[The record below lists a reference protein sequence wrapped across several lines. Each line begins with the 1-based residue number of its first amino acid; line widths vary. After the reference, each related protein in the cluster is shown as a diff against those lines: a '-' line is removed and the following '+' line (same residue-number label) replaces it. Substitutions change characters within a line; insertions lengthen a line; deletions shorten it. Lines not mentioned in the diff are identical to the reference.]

1 MQVIS
6 WIKKN
11 KLTSL
16 LILILLVIFVKNWFS
31 DNENYNLSVNRSSYD
46 TTESLSLP
54 GLGGADMG
62 AAMKMGR
69 GGIVPPP
76 QDFAPAPEVTDRKV
90 IQEGD
95 VSLLVKD
102 VRQSADSIISQA
114 TTMGGY
120 MVNSYFNNPGE
131 APSATVTVRVPATK
145 LPNFLFFLR
154 THGVK
159 VVSENLS
166 GQDVTDQY
174 VDIEA
179 RIATLLQTKTKFEQI
194 LAQATEVSD
203 ILNVNQ
209 QIIGI
214 QSQIDS
220 YKGQQQFLDK
230 SAQSS
235 RVTIYLSTD
244 EFSLPYAPSE
254 SWRAEVIF
262 KQAVRSL
269 VTNLRKAG
277 TALIWLGVY
286 GVVAIPILLI
296 ARIILKRVLK

>member
-1 MQVIS
+1 MQIVI
-6 WIKKN
+6 WIKNN
-11 KLTSL
+11 KLAAL
-16 LILILLVIFVKNWFS
+16 LIIILLYFVSKNWFS
-31 DNENYNLSVNRSSYD
+31 QTALRQTSY
-46 TTESLSLP
+46 TTMESALP
-54 GLGGADMG
+54 GVGGGSDMS
-62 AAMKMGR
+62 ASLKMGR
-69 GGIVPPP
+69 SINMPPVP
-76 QDFAPAPEVTDRKV
+76 DYAPAPEVTDRKV
-90 IQEGD
+90 IQESE

-102 VRQSADSIISQA
+102 VRQSTDAIITKAAS
-114 TTMGGY
+114 TGGY

-145 LPNFLFFLR
+145 LTDFLSFLAS
-154 THGVK
+154 HGVK

-179 RIATLLQTKTKFEQI
+179 RIATLLVTKTKIEQI
-194 LAQATEVSD
+194 LSQAAEVSD
-203 ILNVNQ
+203 ILNINQ
-209 QIIGI
+209 QIISI

-220 YKGQQQFLDK
+220 YKGQQQYLDK
-230 SAQSS
+230 SAQMS

-254 SWRAEVIF
+254 TWRPEVIF

-269 VTNLRKAG
+269 VANLRNAG

-286 GVVAIPILLI
+286 GVVAVPIFLI
-296 ARIILKRVLK
+296 GRIIFRRVSR

>member
-54 GLGGADMG
+54 GLGGVDMG

-277 TALIWLGVY
+277 TALIWMGVY